1 MNDDERAAWLG
12 KMMDD
17 EVERLLMRDH
27 GPLTDEELSA
37 PPPQW
42 FEDMV
47 REAID
52 LTLAKA
58 RLQ

>member
-1 MNDDERAAWLG
+1 
-12 KMMDD
+12 MMDD

-42 FEDMV
+42 FEDLV